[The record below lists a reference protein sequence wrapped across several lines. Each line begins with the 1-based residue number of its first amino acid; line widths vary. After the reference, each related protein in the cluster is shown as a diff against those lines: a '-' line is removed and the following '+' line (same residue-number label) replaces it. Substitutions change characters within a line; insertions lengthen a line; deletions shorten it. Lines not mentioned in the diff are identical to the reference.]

1 MTTRAAVI
9 WAGLGKF
16 LSFGTAFVTSILIAR
31 FFLGPDDV
39 GLFSIAFA
47 ATSVL
52 AVLQEFGLNR
62 YIVGEE
68 QFDHAKLR
76 AAFSVSF
83 LVGCGIAAL
92 ILLLSWPI
100 TWAYGDPA
108 LFPLLLVIGASYI
121 FVPFAVVPCGVLHRQ
136 MDFRSDFMIEASSS
150 LANASISLS
159 LAATGWGAMALA
171 WGSFAQQAARALVS
185 QWRAGWI
192 FPWPF
197 SLRGS
202 SLLMR
207 FGGGSSL
214 LLIFDA
220 IGGRAPDLIVGATV
234 GARGVGIY
242 SRASGLAVQIIN
254 LMTGA
259 ANSVFYPVL
268 ARLRDE
274 GKPLGEAYVRI
285 VAGYTGFAFPAMA
298 GLAAASHPL
307 VMALYGER
315 WIAVAPILSVLAIA
329 QMVVVAIPMP
339 VQIPILLGQMQAVI
353 VRSGFAVTALIGLF
367 VLTSCLG
374 LAFAPLAYLAF
385 ATINSLLFGQLIHKL
400 TRFSLRDL
408 ALTYVQSLICGA
420 AAALPLLAAY
430 RWWIPANQMGFAPLL
445 LLVAAGILSW
455 LAVVL
460 LVRHP
465 VRNELSQMLRD
476 VCARW
481 QPKPTKD
488 PSNP

>member
-1 MTTRAAVI
+1 MSTRAAVI

-31 FFLGPDDV
+31 FFLGPDEV

-47 ATSVL
+47 ATSLL

-76 AAFSVSF
+76 MAFSVSF
-83 LVGCGIAAL
+83 LVGGGIAAL

-100 TWAYGDPA
+100 SWAYGNPA
-108 LFPLLLVIGASYI
+108 LFPLLLVIGASYL
-121 FVPFAVVPCGVLHRQ
+121 FVPFAVVPCGVLHRR

-150 LANASISLS
+150 LANASVSLS
-159 LAATGWGAMALA
+159 LASAGWGAMALA
-171 WGSFAQQAARALVS
+171 WGAFAQQAARALVS

-202 SLLMR
+202 GPLMR
-207 FGGGSSL
+207 FGGGSTL

-220 IGGRAPDLIVGATV
+220 IGARAPDLIVGATV

-242 SRASGLAVQIIN
+242 SRASGLAVQIIY

-259 ANSVFYPVL
+259 VNSVFYPAL

-285 VAGYTGFAFPAMA
+285 VAGYTGFVFPAMA
-298 GLAAASHPL
+298 GLAAASYPL

-315 WIAVAPILSVLAIA
+315 WIAVAPMLSVLALA

-339 VQIPILLGQMQAVI
+339 VQVPILLGQMQAVI
-353 VRSGFAVTALIGLF
+353 IRSGIAVTALIGLF
-367 VLTSCLG
+367 VLTTRWG

-385 ATINSLLFGQLIHKL
+385 AAINSLLFGQLIHKL
-400 TRFSLRDL
+400 TRFSLRQL

-430 RWWIPANQMGFAPLL
+430 RWWIPAEQMGFAPML
-445 LLVAAGILSW
+445 LLVACGIVCW
-455 LAVVL
+455 LGAVI

-465 VRNELSQMLRD
+465 VRLELHQIVQDLR
-476 VCARW
+476 ARW
-481 QPKPTKD
+481 QPQPAKG
-488 PSNP
+488 